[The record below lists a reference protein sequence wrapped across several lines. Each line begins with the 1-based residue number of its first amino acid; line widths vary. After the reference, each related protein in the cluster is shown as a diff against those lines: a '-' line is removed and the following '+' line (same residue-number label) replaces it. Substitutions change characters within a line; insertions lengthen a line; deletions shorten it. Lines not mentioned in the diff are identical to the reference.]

1 MDYKCEAEQILHE
14 HTCAVMNCATV
25 EFDNNEDM
33 LAFTIDECGYI
44 LTNYLLQGK
53 YTPMQ
58 YNAIRNELAQ
68 IIWNIFEPHIKQETE
83 QEITEFVKL
92 FSI

>member
-1 MDYKCEAEQILHE
+1 MDYKAEAEQILHE
-14 HTCAVMNCATV
+14 HTTAVMNCATV
-25 EFDNNEDM
+25 EFENNEDM
-33 LAFTIDECGYI
+33 LAFTINECGFI
-44 LTNYLLQGK
+44 LTKYLLEGK

-68 IIWNIFEPHIKQETE
+68 MLWNIFEPHIKQEANK
-83 QEITEFVKL
+83 EINEFVAL